1 MKLGLIGCGAIGS
14 TLARYIIAGKA
25 GENELVGI
33 CDVDQTSLDNLNKTL
48 AIPGLQATTEPDE
61 LINNKRIELIVEA
74 ANQLVVQKISEKVI
88 DAGKSMLIMSVGAL
102 TDEKLLAKL
111 RDKAIKKNVKIYLPS
126 GAICG
131 LDGVK
136 AASIEKISKV
146 ELTTT
151 KNPKSLDGAP
161 YLLDKK
167 INLLGLKE
175 PKVIFEGNA
184 REAAKGFP
192 QNINVAVALS
202 LAGIGVEGT
211 RVKIVADP
219 NSTRTKHEITVV
231 GEFGDLHTTVNNFVH
246 PQNPK
251 TSYIAALSAIRVLKK
266 LVEPIQ
272 VGT

>member
-1 MKLGLIGCGAIGS
+1 LKLGLVGCGAIGS
-14 TLARYIIAGKA
+14 TLANYIKDGKA
-25 GENELVGI
+25 GDNKLIGI
-33 CDVDQTSLDNLNKTL
+33 CDVNKASLNILNKTL
-48 AIPGLQATTEPDE
+48 ALPGLQVTTEPDE
-61 LINNKRIELIVEA
+61 LIQNKRIELIVEA
-74 ANQLVVQKISEKVI
+74 ANQLVVRKISEKVI
-88 DAGKSMLIMSVGAL
+88 DVGKSMLIMSVGAL
-102 TDEKLLAKL
+102 TDEKLLARL
-111 RDKAIKKNVKIYLPS
+111 EDRARKKNVKIYLPS

-136 AASIEKISKV
+136 AASIGNISKV

-151 KNPKSLDGAP
+151 KNPKSLAGAP
-161 YLLDKK
+161 YIVDQK
-167 INLLGLKE
+167 ISLQGLRE
-175 PKVIFEGNA
+175 PNVIFEGNA
-184 REAAKGFP
+184 REAAKEFP

-219 NSTRTKHEITVV
+219 SSTRTKHEITVV
-231 GEFGDLHTTVNNFVH
+231 GEFGDLYTVVNNFVH

-266 LVEPIQ
+266 IVEPIQ

>member
-14 TLARYIIAGKA
+14 TLANYIKNGKA
-25 GENELVGI
+25 GDNELIGI
-33 CDVDQTSLDNLNKTL
+33 CDVDKVSLDRLNRSL
-48 AIPGLQATTEPDE
+48 ALPGLQATTEPDE

-102 TDEKLLAKL
+102 TNEGLLSKL
-111 RDKAIKKNVKIYLPS
+111 RDKAIEKNVKIYVPS

-161 YLLDKK
+161 YLLEKK
-167 INLLGLKE
+167 MQLSNLKE

-184 REAAKGFP
+184 REAARGFP
-192 QNINVAVALS
+192 QNVNVAVALS
-202 LAGIGVEGT
+202 LAGIGVEDT

-219 NSTRTKHEITVV
+219 NSTRTKHEITLV
-231 GEFGDLHTTVNNFVH
+231 GEFGDLHTTVNNLVH
-246 PQNPK
+246 PQNSK

>member
-14 TLARYIIAGKA
+14 TLANYIKNGKA
-25 GENELVGI
+25 GGNELIGI
-33 CDVDQTSLDNLNKTL
+33 CDVDKANLDRLDKSL
-48 AIPGLQATTEPDE
+48 AMPGLQVTTEPDE
-61 LINNKRIELIVEA
+61 LINNKKIELIVEA
-74 ANQLVVQKISEKVI
+74 ANQVVVKKVSEKVI

-102 TDEKLLAKL
+102 TDEKLLNKL
-111 RDKAIKKNVKIYLPS
+111 SDKAIKKGVKIYLPS

-136 AASIEKISKV
+136 AASIEKISFV

-167 INLLGLKE
+167 ISLSDLKE

-184 REAAKGFP
+184 KEAAKGFP

-202 LAGIGVEGT
+202 LAGVGVEDT
-211 RVKIVADP
+211 YVKIVADP
-219 NSTRTKHEITVV
+219 NSTRTRHEITVV

-251 TSYIAALSAIRVLKK
+251 TSYIAALSAVRVLKK